1 LIKTPSLGRREKT
14 LVFTYRGRHQSRE
27 REREGASSGQVAATP
42 TIILRKQ
49 KKEEKAERKGIL
61 KVAFLL
67 PDNACVRKLDRKGR
81 KEKKKGRTKMN
92 GARKRGDLSLVFN
105 IR

>member
-1 LIKTPSLGRREKT
+1 LYSHTGGDINL
-14 LVFTYRGRHQSRE
+14 E

-81 KEKKKGRTKMN
+81 KERKKGRTKMN